1 MNSTFQRPPHYN
13 IEAEESVLGSLMLD
27 PELITR
33 VLPFLKS
40 PDFYREKNR
49 WIYEALVALHERN
62 EAIDL
67 ITVTD
72 ELERMG
78 RLGDVGGH
86 AAISQILL
94 RVPTAIHVEYYAR
107 IVERNSVLRRL
118 VGAAESIARLAY
130 EETDRDV
137 KEIIE
142 RAERELFAV
151 SQHRMTGAMVPLKDI
166 LADFYE
172 LVEDLYMNRHAVGL
186 QTGFTDLDRLLG
198 GFQAGDLIVL
208 AARPSMGKTALA
220 LSLTELTAVKHA
232 AKAAFFSLEMGTDQ
246 IAQRLIS
253 SQTGIDAQRL
263 RVGPI
268 YEEDLDRVG
277 FAVEVLGKTSIFVDE
292 TPAISPV
299 EMRTKLRRVQSEYGL
314 DLIVVD
320 YLQLMS
326 SGKGSENRVQ
336 EISYISRA
344 LKELAREFKVPLLAL
359 SQLSRGV
366 ESRQDKRPML
376 SDLRESGCLTGDT
389 LITLADTGERVPMR
403 DLIGKRGFAVWAL
416 NQETLQLERA
426 EVSNAFSTGVKKVYK
441 LTTRLGRTI
450 RATANHKF
458 LAFDGWKRLDEFAP
472 EHHIALPRHLPAAYH
487 QAMNDS
493 ELALLAHLIGD
504 GCTLPR
510 HVIQYTTREKDL
522 AETVASLATEVFGS
536 DVNPRINQERT
547 WYQVYLSS
555 TRHHTHGVRSA
566 ISEWLEELGIWGLRS
581 YQKRVPNKVFRQPE
595 AGIAKFLRHLWATD
609 GCIRMRGGKAPYPML
624 YYATSSPILA
634 YDVQS
639 LLLRLGIN
647 ARVKRVPQVD
657 KGLDQYHTLVS
668 GRGDILRFADLIGA
682 VGQYKTNSLQEVR
695 THLQHRTENTNRDVI
710 PSSIWQQYV
719 VPAMRENGVTHRQL
733 HAELEMAYSGM
744 TIFKQNVSRE
754 RALRVATAV
763 QSAEVTTFAQSDIY
777 WDQVVS
783 IEEDGEEE
791 VFDLTVPGPH
801 NFVANDI
808 IAHNSIEQDSDVVM
822 FIYRDEVYNKNTDRP
837 NIAEIIVAKHRN
849 GPTGS
854 VDLRFTREN
863 AKFSNLETFYA
874 DEDEYGPPPSALE
887 AGLDDIIF

>member
-1 MNSTFQRPPHYN
+1 
-13 IEAEESVLGSLMLD
+13 MLD
-27 PELITR
+27 PEAITR
-33 VLPFLKS
+33 VLPFLKP

-49 WIYEALVALHERN
+49 WIYEALIALHERN
-62 EAIDL
+62 EAVDL
-67 ITVTD
+67 VTVTD
-72 ELERMG
+72 ELERNG

-86 AAISQILL
+86 AAISQILI

-107 IVERNSVLRRL
+107 IVERDAVLRRL
-118 VGAAESIARLAY
+118 VAAAERIARLAY
-130 EETDRDV
+130 EETDRDI
-137 KEIIE
+137 KEVIE

-151 SQHRMTGAMVPLKDI
+151 SQHRITGAMVPLKEI
-166 LADFYE
+166 LGDFYE
-172 LVEDLYMNRHAVGL
+172 QVEELFMERQPVGL
-186 QTGFTDLDRLLG
+186 QTGFTDMDRLLG

-208 AARPSMGKTALA
+208 AARPSVGKTSLA
-220 LSLTELTAVKHA
+220 LSVVESSALKYGARV
-232 AKAAFFSLEMGTDQ
+232 AFFSLEMGMDQ
-246 IAQRLIS
+246 LAQRLIS

-268 YEEDLDRVG
+268 YEEDLERVG
-277 FAVEVLGKTSIFVDE
+277 FAVDVLGKTRIFVDE
-292 TPAISPV
+292 TPAISPT
-299 EMRTKLRRVQSEYGL
+299 EMRTKLRRVISEYGL

-416 NQETLQLERA
+416 NQESLQLERA

-458 LAFDGWKRLDEFAP
+458 LAFDGWKRLDEFAIGHSIAVP
-472 EHHIALPRHLPAAYH
+472 KHIPAIASLE
-487 QAMNDS
+487 M
-493 ELALLAHLIGD
+493 ELA
-504 GCTLPR
+504 
-510 HVIQYTTREKDL
+510 
-522 AETVASLATEVFGS
+522 
-536 DVNPRINQERT
+536 
-547 WYQVYLSS
+547 
-555 TRHHTHGVRSA
+555 GV
-566 ISEWLEELGIWGLRS
+566 
-581 YQKRVPNKVFRQPE
+581 
-595 AGIAKFLRHLWATD
+595 
-609 GCIRMRGGKAPYPML
+609 
-624 YYATSSPILA
+624 
-634 YDVQS
+634 
-639 LLLRLGIN
+639 
-647 ARVKRVPQVD
+647 
-657 KGLDQYHTLVS
+657 
-668 GRGDILRFADLIGA
+668 
-682 VGQYKTNSLQEVR
+682 
-695 THLQHRTENTNRDVI
+695 
-710 PSSIWQQYV
+710 
-719 VPAMRENGVTHRQL
+719 
-733 HAELEMAYSGM
+733 GM
-744 TIFKQNVSRE
+744 TIGGYGMGAAILPK
-754 RALRVATAV
+754 VATFTR
-763 QSAEVTTFAQSDIY
+763 SAIY

-783 IEEDGEEE
+783 IEEEGEEE

-854 VDLRFTREN
+854 VDLRFTKEN